1 MRARR
6 SGWSSSAP
14 QSLARTRLP
23 EFIRALDARHRAF
36 TLARHTP
43 DVTTFQAL
51 RNQCNGPDS
60 TQREV
65 LVRAI
70 EIDGLF
76 NARAASTTSPW
87 IVRAGS
93 PDALAA
99 DGEAALR
106 ALGVSLILDL
116 RERAESGERE
126 HGVPVRQVPLYGSE
140 PPVAGRL
147 EDIYETLLRGRG
159 GALAEA
165 VAVLANAE
173 RGVLVHCTAGKDRTG
188 LVVAL
193 AQLVGGASEADVV
206 ADYVLSGVEVR
217 SVREPYALAV
227 AAAYPVAQRDEILR
241 LHLDSPPEALEHA
254 LTIIREL
261 GGAEAYLRR
270 HGLTDEQVLALRSKA
285 AQAAS
290 VRS

>member
-1 MRARR
+1 M
-6 SGWSSSAP
+6 
-14 QSLARTRLP
+14 
-23 EFIRALDARHRAF
+23 E
-36 TLARHTP
+36 
-43 DVTTFQAL
+43 
-51 RNQCNGPDS
+51 

-76 NARAASTTSPW
+76 NARAADANSPW

-93 PDALAA
+93 PDALSA
-99 DGEAALR
+99 DGESALR
-106 ALGVSLILDL
+106 ALGVELILDL
-116 RERAESGERE
+116 RERAESGDRT
-126 HGVPVRQVPLYGSE
+126 HGVQVRQVPLYGSE

-147 EDIYETLLRGRG
+147 EDIYETLLRRRG
-159 GALAEA
+159 GALTEA

-206 ADYVLSGVEVR
+206 RDYALSGAAVR
-217 SVREPYALAV
+217 SVREAFAFAV
-227 AAAYPVAQRDEILR
+227 ADAYPSDQRDEILR

-254 LTIIREL
+254 LDIIREL
-261 GGAEAYLRR
+261 GGAEAYLRS
-270 HGLTDEQVLALRSKA
+270 HGLTDDQVHALRGKSGRTTA
-285 AQAAS
+285 SALAPSVESGSSTSRAPSVAPTTTAAS
-290 VRS
+290 